1 MEFKCLLAVT
11 IGGLGGLGFA
21 QYGMR
26 EMAIKVGLTE
36 EPQKGT
42 PVPVKEVV

>member
-11 IGGLGGLGFA
+11 IGGLGFA

-42 PVPVKEVV
+42 PVSVKEVVWG